1 MDFAINGINIFV
13 IVFVCFAVSL
23 ILTPIVKKIA
33 FHVGA
38 VDNPDGK
45 RKFQKEPMP
54 ALGGL
59 AMFFSFLLGYML
71 FAPKT
76 TQMLSILIGAIILMI
91 VGFMDDIKPLPPSYK
106 FIGQVVAACVLVFYG
121 NITLSNMVM
130 FGTKITFGIL
140 SPILSILFIVG
151 IINAINFADGLDGL
165 ATGTST
171 IYFIT
176 IAIVGYIMNKL
187 GGLDVIICLIMIGA
201 CLGFLVFNF
210 NPASIYMGDTGAMFL
225 GYVISAVALLGF
237 KTATIT
243 SLIIPIL
250 VLFVPILDTL
260 LAMSR
265 RLIKGESIGHAD
277 HEHLHHQ
284 LLKRTKSVRKTVLL
298 MYLVNILFA
307 AVSIFYT
314 LGDKKLSMVLYIV
327 LLLIAGI
334 LIWKTDILFD
344 HSAITETGEIPVIK
358 DNKGKKKNG
367 KN

>member
-1 MDFAINGINIFV
+1 MNLTVNGINIFV

-23 ILTPIVKKIA
+23 VLTPIVKRIA

-38 VDNPDGK
+38 VDKPDGK
-45 RKFQKEPMP
+45 RKLQKEPMP

-76 TQMLSILIGAIILMI
+76 EQMLSILIGAMILMI

-106 FIGQVVAACVLVFYG
+106 FIGQVAAACVLVFYG

-130 FGTKITFGIL
+130 FGQKITFGIM
-140 SPILSILFIVG
+140 SPIFSIIFVVG
-151 IINAINFADGLDGL
+151 VINAINFADGLDGL
-165 ATGTST
+165 ACGTST

-176 IAIVGYIMNKL
+176 IAIIGYIMNKL

-201 CLGFLVFNF
+201 CLGFLIYNF
-210 NPASIYMGDTGAMFL
+210 NPASIYMGDTGSMFL

-265 RLIKGESIGHAD
+265 RLIRGESIGHAD
-277 HEHLHHQ
+277 REHLHHQ
-284 LLKRTKSVRKTVLL
+284 LLKRTKSVRKSVLL
-298 MYLVNILFA
+298 MYAINILFA
-307 AVSIFYT
+307 AVSILYT
-314 LGDKKLSMVLYIV
+314 LGDKKQSMVLYIV
-327 LLLIAGI
+327 LLLIAGVVI
-334 LIWKTDILFD
+334 FKTDILFD
-344 HSAITETGEIPVIK
+344 HGVTDTTEIPVIK
-358 DNKGKKKNG
+358 ETKRKKKNG